1 MLKRFFAIFLF
12 FSLSAATAEAS
23 AGVGAIF
30 SAPAVQE
37 TPARGAAVEMH
48 LPSDQSFTPWT
59 VDPSIFDEDQ
69 GDRVETRKVAEKEV
83 KTVKLDNL
91 VPSILFPLG
100 KAEIP
105 DNYLEMLRG
114 VLDSMRDRTNVR
126 LHFVGHTD
134 SLPLRG
140 DLINIY
146 GDNVGLS
153 RERAGTTAEYFQDAL
168 GLPPEAISYEGVGDS
183 QPVASNATPEG
194 RARNR
199 RVEVEVWYDEVGE
212 KMVDKEVVVPRE
224 VNRIKVCRTET
235 VCKLRYKEG
244 HSHRCHGERAGGI
257 PAEDRTGPHESSR
270 QGSYRRQVHRLYR

>member
-1 MLKRFFAIFLF
+1 MLKRFIAILI
-12 FSLSAATAEAS
+12 SLSVLASGAVAS
-23 AGVGAIF
+23 ANALAIL
-30 SAPAVQE
+30 SDPAVRE
-37 TPARGAAVEMH
+37 TPARGEAVETH
-48 LPSDQSFTPWT
+48 LPSDQSFKPWT
-59 VDPSIFDEDQ
+59 VDPSIFDQDQ
-69 GDRVETRKVAEKEV
+69 GDRIEKRKVAEKEV
-83 KTVKLDNL
+83 KTIKLDNL
-91 VPSILFPLG
+91 VPPILFPLG

-105 DNYLEMLRG
+105 DNYVERLQR

-134 SLPLRG
+134 NLALRG
-140 DLINIY
+140 DLVKQY

-153 RERAGTTAEYFQDAL
+153 RERAGTTAEYFQNAL

-183 QPVASNATPEG
+183 QPIASNATPEG

-199 RVEVEVWYDEVGE
+199 RVEVEVWYDEVSE

-244 HSHRCHGERAGGI
+244 HSHRACVKNLIAPLHYEGAMVTVPDEYLDKI
-257 PAEDRTGPHESSR
+257 R
-270 QGSYRRQVHRLYR
+270 Q